1 MMEELLEQTHA
12 DDRGELF
19 EAKQNIFVESFDAS
33 IPIRVYPNAAA
44 VGEGASIGSGG
55 GGAAGGQAVA
65 AAVLGYAV

>member
-44 VGEGASIGSGG
+44 VGEGVSTGSGG
-55 GGAAGGQAVA
+55 GTAGGQAVA